1 MEENTTPKHP
11 VLMALTTKFA
21 EENKVLSDK
30 IVELEAK
37 LEKQIQAQST
47 KFYEQLANEEKLKEI
62 LVEAINDS
70 EITNE
75 FAKSIADIFDI
86 ELTEEVEMELTFKV
100 QATFTVPIGF
110 DTDSLASD
118 FGITENP
125 LGVAEEYLDNSYWE
139 LDDWNIT
146 S

>member
-1 MEENTTPKHP
+1 MESNHP
-11 VLMALTTKFA
+11 VLQQLKDTIA
-21 EENKVLSDK
+21 E
-30 IVELEAK
+30 
-37 LEKQIQAQST
+37 LEKQIEERRASSLHRAN
-47 KFYEQLANEEKLKEI
+47 EMLANEEKLKEV
-62 LVEAINDS
+62 LVEGINDS